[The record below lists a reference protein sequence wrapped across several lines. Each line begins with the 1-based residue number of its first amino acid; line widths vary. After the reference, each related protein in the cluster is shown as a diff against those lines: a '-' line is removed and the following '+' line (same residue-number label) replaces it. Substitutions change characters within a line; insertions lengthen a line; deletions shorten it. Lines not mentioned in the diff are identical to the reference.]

1 MTDSIF
7 PREVRLLTAGDFRRV
22 FDQADFKAHGGQLMV
37 LAREN
42 DLGHPRV
49 GLVVAKKVVK
59 RAVGRNRIKRIVRES
74 FRHKQHDMPAI
85 DCVVMARNG
94 ISDLD
99 NADLRKLVD
108 QLWTRLRKKRNGGAG
123 SQ

>member
-1 MTDSIF
+1 
-7 PREVRLLTAGDFRRV
+7 
-22 FDQADFKAHGGQLMV
+22 MV

-94 ISDLD
+94 IGDLD